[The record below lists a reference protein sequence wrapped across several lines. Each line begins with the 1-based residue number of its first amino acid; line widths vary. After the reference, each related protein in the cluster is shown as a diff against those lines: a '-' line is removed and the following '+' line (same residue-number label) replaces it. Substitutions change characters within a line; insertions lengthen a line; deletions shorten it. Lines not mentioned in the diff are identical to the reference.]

1 MDRQE
6 LERIRKLAGIL
17 KQMYDHP
24 EPARWTRTGRARE
37 KTMVHLFGILY
48 AQEIRE
54 CGDSLTPTA
63 QEIVQAAGIPPS
75 YDMDVIRGL
84 LLAEYVTVHDRRV
97 SKWRA

>member
-1 MDRQE
+1 MDQHE
-6 LERIRKLAGIL
+6 LGEIL
-17 KQMYDHP
+17 KEMYDNP
-24 EPARWTRTGRARE
+24 VGNRLTKNGNAWE

-75 YDMDVIRGL
+75 YHMDVIRGL